1 MSGEV
6 AAALKAS
13 GATDQEITKVGE
25 TFDRSQSPAQ
35 LKGAI
40 STYRSLLKSKADN
53 LQQQYKQGMQGKPN
67 FEGGAAP
74 ASGGNN
80 DPLGLR

>member
-13 GATDQEITKVGE
+13 GATDQEINEVGS
-25 TFDRSQSPAQ
+25 TFNRAQSPAQ

-40 STYRSLLKSKADN
+40 NTYRTLLQSKANN
-53 LQQQYKQGMQGKPN
+53 LRMQYQQGMQGKPN
-67 FEGGAAP
+67 FGT
-74 ASGGNN
+74 SNN
-80 DPLGLR
+80 DPLGIR